1 MICILK
7 ILLLLVTISR
17 MHLSAITYCTYIID
31 TYTA

>member
-1 MICILK
+1 MIYILK
-7 ILLLLVTISR
+7 TLLLLVTISR